1 MQISMPDALLKAAP
15 LGFILL
21 GLALGLALERLVLP
35 RINANLRNAFNGFL
49 TLGTVALGAHFAL
62 ITYPLRPG
70 VSSALDQF
78 LTIVVIGSAT
88 IIGARIVSHSMWLYL
103 REHREALPSASLFTT
118 LAGIAIWSVGG
129 LIALQS
135 LGIAITPVLTAL
147 GVGGLAV
154 ALALKDTLENLFS
167 GLQIIASRQIK
178 PGDYV
183 KLESGSEGY
192 VTDITWRTTTIR
204 DLSNN
209 LIVVPNMKLAQA
221 TFTNFAL
228 PDRELTVSV
237 PVLVPYDAN
246 LEQVERVTLDV
257 ARKQLAALS
266 PAATFEPF
274 LRFQEFGNENI
285 KLTVFLRADEFV
297 DQFRLRSEFM
307 KELRARYQ
315 SEGIRAP
322 FPARTSEPA
331 R

>member
-1 MQISMPDALLKAAP
+1 MQILTSDALLKAAP
-15 LGFILL
+15 FGFIVL
-21 GLALGLALERLVLP
+21 GLVVGLVLERLVLP
-35 RINANLRNAFNGFL
+35 RVHSNLRGAFNGFL
-49 TLGTVALGAHFAL
+49 TLGTTALGAHFTL
-62 ITYPLRPG
+62 IAYPVRPDVLSG
-70 VSSALDQF
+70 ADQL
-78 LTIVVIGSAT
+78 LTVIVIASAT
-88 IIGARIVSHSMWLYL
+88 IILARIVSRSMWQYL
-103 REHREALPSASLFTT
+103 SEHREALPSASLFTT
-118 LAGIAIWSVGG
+118 LAGITIWSVGA

-178 PGDYV
+178 PGDYI
-183 KLESGSEGY
+183 KLEAGSEGY

-221 TFTNFAL
+221 SFTNFAL
-228 PDRELTVSV
+228 PDRELTVTV

-246 LEQVERVTLDV
+246 LEEVERVTLEV
-257 ARKQLAALS
+257 AREQLAALS
-266 PAATFEPF
+266 PAGTFEPF
-274 LRFQEFGNENI
+274 LRFQEFGNENV

-297 DQFRLRSEFM
+297 DQFKLRSEFM
-307 KELRARYQ
+307 KQLRARYQ
-315 SEGIRAP
+315 SAGIRAP

-331 R
+331 N